1 VACNGE
7 SWGRK
12 KGKQYYGTGHSFVL
26 RDHQAIIPGYD
37 AEWILQSYI
46 STVGQATTIV
56 QICNFGEQSWPWA
69 VWVILVWVIQINWG
83 QTGRCRTYN
92 NPPLTPDPAGILFR
106 LSLEV

>member
-1 VACNGE
+1 LIKTVSGHLLGGLQRE

-12 KGKQYYGTGHSFVL
+12 KGKQYYGTGHSFVFC
-26 RDHQAIIPGYD
+26 DHQAIIPGYD

-69 VWVILVWVIQINWG
+69 VWVILVW
-83 QTGRCRTYN
+83 
-92 NPPLTPDPAGILFR
+92 LFR
-106 LSLEV
+106 STGDKQVGVEPITTRL